1 MAESKTSTR
10 IITKYLKNR
19 GIDVVLQEC
28 GNNLR
33 AFNGHLRRVCNL
45 DKSVKLYDIDKQAKE
60 VLKTHLTEYKDVEK
74 AVDTFLQENFGVKNN
89 GQIRIF

>member
-60 VLKTHLTEYKDVEK
+60 VLKTHLTEYKDV
-74 AVDTFLQENFGVKNN
+74 
-89 GQIRIF
+89 